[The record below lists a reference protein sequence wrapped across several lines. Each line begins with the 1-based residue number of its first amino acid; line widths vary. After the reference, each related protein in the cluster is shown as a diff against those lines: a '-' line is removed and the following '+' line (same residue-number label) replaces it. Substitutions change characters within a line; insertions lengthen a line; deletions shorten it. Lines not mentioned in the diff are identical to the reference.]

1 MFTSQ
6 HIQLLM
12 IIYTE
17 KQAEL
22 YIMHVVTYRR
32 SWTATEKHTNRK
44 LCDNEG
50 VSSGVTALKTLCV
63 SVSLSHCAV
72 CLWNINT
79 MSSRFCFFFFA
90 RARMGKTEQINKKK
104 RKEKCEA
111 RGGTCKSC
119 CCSVIHGGLVSTDDA
134 LCRSVCVH
142 LLVGEIVGVMLWT
155 WKRVELSLSADV
167 LMDNARRNK
176 PRWAADVSKRAMCE
190 EKHLMLSFGYFLSW
204 QN

>member
-1 MFTSQ
+1 MSWLTGEVERRRRNTQTGNSVIMRGWALVWQHWKLSVCLLVSPTVQCACETS
-6 HIQLLM
+6 
-12 IIYTE
+12 
-17 KQAEL
+17 
-22 YIMHVVTYRR
+22 
-32 SWTATEKHTNRK
+32 
-44 LCDNEG
+44 
-50 VSSGVTALKTLCV
+50 TLCHHV
-63 SVSLSHCAV
+63 F
-72 CLWNINT
+72 
-79 MSSRFCFFFFA
+79 FCFFFA